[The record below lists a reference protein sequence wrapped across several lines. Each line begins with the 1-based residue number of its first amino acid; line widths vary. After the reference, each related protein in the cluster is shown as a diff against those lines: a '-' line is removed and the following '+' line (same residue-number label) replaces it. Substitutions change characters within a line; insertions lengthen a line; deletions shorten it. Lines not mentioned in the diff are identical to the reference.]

1 MQQAVQHGGNGG
13 AVAKQFAPVVYGP
26 VGGQQGTRTFVA
38 AHDDLQQFLGGG
50 QRQLAHSQVVDDQ
63 KRHSGQQVHK
73 LLALAIERGIGQLF
87 QQGVGFAIQH
97 PVALLD
103 NGLSD
108 GLRTV
113 TFPAA
118 RRYQNIMPIV
128 RRRSRS
134 TTSGIRYVGRI
145 CVCEGVFCCPL
156 GRTSLESFPME
167 PSAVFQHG

>member
-1 MQQAVQHGGNGG
+1 
-13 AVAKQFAPVVYGP
+13 
-26 VGGQQGTRTFVA
+26 
-38 AHDDLQQFLGGG
+38 
-50 QRQLAHSQVVDDQ
+50 
-63 KRHSGQQVHK
+63 
-73 LLALAIERGIGQLF
+73 
-87 QQGVGFAIQH
+87 
-97 PVALLD
+97 
-103 NGLSD
+103 
-108 GLRTV
+108 LRTV

-118 RRYQNIMPIV
+118 ARYQNIMPIV